1 MALVEIN
8 WHPSR
13 RELRQFAGIWF
24 PLLGAL
30 IGWVVLRKTG
40 SWPAALTVWG
50 VTLLVSVVGLAAPGV
65 MRPIFVGWM
74 ALTFPI
80 GWTVSH
86 LVLGIAYFGII
97 TPIAAVMRL
106 AGRDVLRRTPEPA
119 ATSFWTAHDP
129 SASAKRYFRQY

>member
-30 IGWVVLRKTG
+30 VGWVVLRKTG
-40 SWPAALTVWG
+40 SWSAAVTIWAVTAVVSAVG
-50 VTLLVSVVGLAAPGV
+50 VLAPGV

-74 ALTFPI
+74 ALTYPI

-86 LVLGIAYFGII
+86 LVLGIAYFGVL

-106 AGRDVLRRTPEPA
+106 AGRDALRRKPEPS

-129 SASAKRYFRQY
+129 GASADRYFRQY